1 MKLSNRQLQAV
12 ELAAQGN
19 TNDEAADLM
28 GVSPQMF
35 ARHLKL
41 AKEKLSARNTT
52 NAVYKASQK
61 GLICFLIVTMQLSE
75 ARVYWD
81 YSANMDM
88 NRITR
93 RTKTKRR
100 DDNLIDDGL
109 II

>member
-1 MKLSNRQLQAV
+1 MNLSKRQLQAV
-12 ELAAQGN
+12 KYAADGHTN
-19 TNDEAADLM
+19 TEAAALM

-41 AKEKLSARNTT
+41 AKDKLSAKNTT
-52 NAVYKASQK
+52 NTVYKACQK

-93 RTKTKRR
+93 RVKTRR
-100 DDNLIDDGL
+100 KDDNSIDDGL